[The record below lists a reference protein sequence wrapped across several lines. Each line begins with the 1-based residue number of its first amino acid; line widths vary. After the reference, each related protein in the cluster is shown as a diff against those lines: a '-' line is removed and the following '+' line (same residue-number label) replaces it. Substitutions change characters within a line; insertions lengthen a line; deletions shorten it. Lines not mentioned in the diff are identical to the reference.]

1 MIFIDISWII
11 TNEITE
17 YKNKKSI
24 KIIQEAEYDPNGVRE
39 KLLTFNSHTGTHI
52 DAPAHFTKDGKTL
65 DKLALNKFYG
75 PCKVLDLTHINEKI
89 TSKDLESFDIKENDI
104 IILKTKNSELNEI
117 GDFVSNY
124 VYLEKTGAK
133 LLADKKIKTFGFD
146 YLGIESNQPEHETH
160 KYLLEA
166 NIPII
171 EGLRLKNVVP
181 DSYILSCFPIFIK
194 DADGAPARAILIKG
208 N

>member
-1 MIFIDISWII
+1 MILIDISWML

-17 YKNKKSI
+17 YKDKKSI
-24 KIIQEAEYDPNGVRE
+24 KITQTSRYDLNGVRE

-65 DKLALNKFYG
+65 DKLALDKFYG
-75 PCKVLDLTHINEKI
+75 PCKVLDLTHIEEKI
-89 TSKDLESFDIKENDI
+89 TSKDLENFDIKENDI
-104 IILKTKNSELNEI
+104 IILKTKNSELNET
-117 GDFVSNY
+117 DSFASNY

-133 LLADKKIKTFGFD
+133 FLADKKIKTFGFD
-146 YLGIESNQPEHETH
+146 YLGIESNQPGHETH

-171 EGLRLKNVVP
+171 EGLRLKNIEQGK
-181 DSYILSCFPIFIK
+181 YTLSCFPIFIK
-194 DADGAPARAILIKG
+194 DADGAPARAILIK

>member
-1 MIFIDISWII
+1 MKIIDISWLISE
-11 TNEITE
+11 NITE

-24 KIIQEAEYDPNGVRE
+24 KLIQQAEYESNGVRE
-39 KLLTFNSHTGTHI
+39 KLITFNSHTGTHI

-65 DKLALNKFYG
+65 DKLNLDKFYG
-75 PCKVLDLTHINEKI
+75 PCKVLDLTHIQEKI
-89 TSKDLESFDIKENDI
+89 TKQDLENFNIQPSDI
-104 IILKTKNSELNEI
+104 IILKTKNSELPET

-146 YLGIESNQPEHETH
+146 YLGIENNQPEHETH

-166 NIPII
+166 EIPII
-171 EGLRLKNVVP
+171 EGLRLKNVKP
-181 DSYILSCFPIFIK
+181 GQYILSCFPILIEN
-194 DADGAPARAILIKG
+194 ADGAPARAVLIQ